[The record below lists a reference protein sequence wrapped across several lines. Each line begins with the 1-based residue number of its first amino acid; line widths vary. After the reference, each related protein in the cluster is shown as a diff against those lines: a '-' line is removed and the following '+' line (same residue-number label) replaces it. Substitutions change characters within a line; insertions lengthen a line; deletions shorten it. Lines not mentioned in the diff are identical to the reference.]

1 MMKKDRVS
9 LIILKNYQWFIKI
22 NRKIPLV
29 LTNNTLKI
37 KIDTSILRKE
47 IKNRYFLDTEINMKT
62 TI

>member
-1 MMKKDRVS
+1 MKKDRVS

-29 LTNNTLKI
+29 LTNNTLKN
-37 KIDTSILRKE
+37 KIGTSILRKE
-47 IKNRYFLDTEINMKT
+47 IKNRYFLDTETNMKT